1 MEIETLKMNSGKE
14 VFVNEYN
21 FSMKENYDIIS
32 QLGKGGYGKV
42 LEVRHKK
49 TNAIRACKLISKL
62 KIKEKDLQRI
72 RREINILKKADH
84 PNIVKV
90 YEIYETK
97 RSLYIIMEKCNG
109 GELFDRIIDNISKNK
124 MYSEKVTA
132 KILLQIMS
140 AINYCHKNG
149 ICHRDLKPENI
160 LFSNKDNEDNNPI
173 KLIDFGLSQIIDGKN
188 LKSKVG
194 TAYYV
199 SPEVLSGKYTEK
211 CDVWSAGIIL
221 CILLTGEPPFNG
233 PNSGVI
239 YNKIRNYEY
248 SFTKNWRFISN
259 EAKDLVSHM
268 LVPEMYRYD
277 STQVLAHPWFKK
289 NCENIQSNFYLD
301 INSLKN
307 YSKMSTFKK
316 NILTFIAS
324 RLDENNNDIRIINNY
339 FKLFDRDNDGQ
350 ISYEEFQSILMNM
363 NIESNEIKNL
373 FNSLDVSK
381 NGIINYSEFIAAFI
395 QKNIYLKKELI
406 NEAFT
411 LFDKNNKGII
421 TKDDI
426 MNVLNLNTNGNKEI
440 EQITN
445 ILIEKKREGYI
456 DINSFEELMN
466 EL

>member
-132 KILLQIMS
+132 KIMLQIMS

-173 KLIDFGLSQIIDGKN
+173 KLIDFGLSQIIDEKN

-421 TKDDI
+421 TKEDI

>member
-132 KILLQIMS
+132 KIMLQIMS

-173 KLIDFGLSQIIDGKN
+173 KLIDFGLSQIIDEKN

-307 YSKMSTFKK
+307 YSKMNTFKK

-421 TKDDI
+421 TKEDI

>member
-1 MEIETLKMNSGKE
+1 MEIETIKMNSGKE
-14 VFVNEYN
+14 AFVNEYN
-21 FSMKENYDIIS
+21 FSIKVNYDIIS
-32 QLGKGGYGKV
+32 ELGKGGYGKV

-49 TNAIRACKLISKL
+49 TNAIRACKYISKL

-124 MYSEKVTA
+124 MYSEKVIA
-132 KILLQIMS
+132 KIMLQIMS

-160 LFSNKDNEDNNPI
+160 LFSNKDNEENNPI
-173 KLIDFGLSQIIDGKN
+173 KLIDFGLSQIIDEKK

-211 CDVWSAGIIL
+211 CDVWGAGIIL

-233 PNSGVI
+233 QNSGVI

-248 SFTKNWRFISN
+248 SFTENWRFISN

-268 LVPEMYRYD
+268 LVPEKYRYD

-316 NILTFIAS
+316 IILTFIAS

-381 NGIINYSEFIAAFI
+381 NGIINYNEFIAAFM

-406 NEAFT
+406 YEAFT
-411 LFDKNNKGII
+411 LFDKNNKRII
-421 TKDDI
+421 TKEDI
-426 MNVLNLNTNGNKEI
+426 MNALNLNTNEIKEI
-440 EQITN
+440 EQITSAFF
-445 ILIEKKREGYI
+445 EKKREGYI
-456 DINSFEELMN
+456 DINSFEELIN

>member
-132 KILLQIMS
+132 KIMLQIMS

-173 KLIDFGLSQIIDGKN
+173 KLIDFGLSQIIDEKN

-307 YSKMSTFKK
+307 YSKMNTFKK